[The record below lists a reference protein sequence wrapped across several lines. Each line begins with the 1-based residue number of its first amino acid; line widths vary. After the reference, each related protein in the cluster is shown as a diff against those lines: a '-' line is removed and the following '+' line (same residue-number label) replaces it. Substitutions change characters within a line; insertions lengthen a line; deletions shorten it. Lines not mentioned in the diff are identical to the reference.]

1 MSTLVKR
8 NYSPLNNLF
17 EEIFGALPASNFSKD
32 LQVPAVNVK
41 ESNEAFDLEVAAPG
55 LQKQDFKLNV
65 DDNLLT
71 ISYEKQSQS
80 ATDEKNEDI
89 KIHRQEFTT
98 RSFKRTFTL
107 DEKIDAGKIVAKYE
121 NGILSVSLPK
131 KEEVKIAPK
140 AIEIL

>member
-8 NYSPLNNLF
+8 NYGTLNNLF
-17 EEIFGALPASNFSKD
+17 EEVFGSLPAGNFAKD
-32 LQVPAVNVK
+32 LHVPAVNVK
-41 ESNEAFDLEVAAPG
+41 ETKEAFELELSAPG

-71 ISYEKQSQS
+71 ISYEKQTSKEQS
-80 ATDEKNEDI
+80 SEDT
-89 KIHRQEFTT
+89 KIHRQEFST

-107 DEKIDAGKIVAKYE
+107 DEKIDADKIIAKYE
-121 NGILSVSLPK
+121 NGILSVTLPK